1 MAQTNIYD
9 KMEITAA
16 EAKRLRLPT
25 TRKQQFWDILKNQ
38 LGNLAKINL
47 LSVLL
52 ALPFLA
58 LVFVFIPVV
67 KEGVGMSFDFT
78 GNLGIGYPG
87 SVSNMVTA
95 EVAVLQSTIPLLLLL
110 IPCITLLGFPV
121 AGMVYTVRNLVWG
134 ESVSVRVDYWKG
146 IKTGWKQYLLT
157 FFVLSILITAFV
169 YAFMLFK
176 IQVAMEMADAFGYI
190 ALAVAILAIVIIAGI
205 SIFMLPAM
213 SMYTLR
219 WHKHVKNGALLFIAT
234 LPQTLGILVLTA
246 LPFVIGTLL
255 GSLVQMIVSM
265 LVIIIGV
272 SFYVLMWTV
281 YAQYVL
287 DKSVNKRSK
296 NSAYQRGIFV
306 PKAEDG
312 EPKTEAED
320 NSKTEDK
327 PKTAAPK
334 RYVNPKKKKKTTTA
348 TFEPLRENYS
358 REDIARMQAEKEKF
372 LADIDKDE
380 EGDGDDE

>member
-9 KMEITAA
+9 KMEITAT
-16 EAKRLRLPT
+16 EARRLRLPT
-25 TRKQQFWDILKNQ
+25 TRRQQFWDILKNQ

-58 LVFVFIPVV
+58 LVFVFIPVI
-67 KEGVGMSFDFT
+67 KQGVGLSFDFT

-87 SVSNMVTA
+87 SVSDMVTA
-95 EVAVLQSTIPLLLLL
+95 EVAVLQSIVPLLLFL
-110 IPCITLLGFPV
+110 IPCITALAFPF
-121 AGMVYTVRNLVWG
+121 AGMIYTIRNLVWG
-134 ESVSVRVDYWKG
+134 ESVSVRQDYWKG

-157 FFVLSILITAFV
+157 FFVLSILITSFV

-176 IQVAMEMADAFGYI
+176 IQVVMGTADAFGYI
-190 ALAVAILAIVIIAGI
+190 ALGIAILGIVVIGGV

-219 WHKHVKNGALLFIAT
+219 WHKHVKNGALLFVAT
-234 LPQTLGILVLTA
+234 LPQTLGIIILTV
-246 LPFVIGTLL
+246 LPFVLSALL
-255 GSLVQMIVSM
+255 GSLISMLVSM
-265 LVIIIGV
+265 LVMVVGV
-272 SFYVLMWTV
+272 SFILLMWTV

-296 NSAYQRGIFV
+296 NSAYKRGIYV
-306 PKAEDG
+306 VKEQENTVETAQED
-312 EPKTEAED
+312 K
-320 NSKTEDK
+320 SKTSS
-327 PKTAAPK
+327 PK
-334 RYVNPKKKKKTTTA
+334 RYVNPKKKKKSTTS

-358 REDIARMQAEKEKF
+358 REDILKMQEEKKKF
-372 LADIDKDE
+372 LNEIDDQDE
-380 EGDGDDE
+380 NGDKE

>member
-9 KMEITAA
+9 KMEITPA

-25 TRKQQFWDILKNQ
+25 TRRQQFWDILKNQ

-67 KEGVGMSFDFT
+67 KEAVGMSFDFT

-87 SVSNMVTA
+87 SVSDMVTA
-95 EVAVLQSTIPLLLLL
+95 EVAVLQSIVPLLLLL
-110 IPCITLLGFPV
+110 IPCITLLAFPF
-121 AGMVYTVRNLVWG
+121 AGMVYTIRNLVWG

-157 FFVLSILITAFV
+157 FFALSIFITAFV
-169 YAFMLFK
+169 YAFMLFN
-176 IQVAMEMADAFGYI
+176 IQVSMDKADVFGYI
-190 ALAVAILAIVIIAGI
+190 ALTIAILGIVIIAGI
-205 SIFMLPAM
+205 SVFMLPTM

-219 WHKHVKNGALLFIAT
+219 WHKHVKNGALLFVAT
-234 LPQTLGILVLTA
+234 LPQTFGILILTA
-246 LPFVIGTLL
+246 LPFFIGSLL
-255 GSLVQMIVSM
+255 GALIQMIVSM
-265 LVIIIGV
+265 LVVLVGV

-296 NSAYQRGIFV
+296 NTAYQRGIFV
-306 PKAEDG
+306 PKQEEG
-312 EPKTEAED
+312 EKKSE
-320 NSKTEDK
+320 TEDK
-327 PKTAAPK
+327 PKSTAQK
-334 RYVNPKKKKKTTTA
+334 RYVNPKKKKKSTTA

-372 LADIDKDE
+372 LSDIDDE
-380 EGDGDDE
+380 MDGEGDDE

>member
-9 KMEITAA
+9 KMEITAS

-38 LGNLAKINL
+38 LGNLAKVNL

-67 KEGVGMSFDFT
+67 KEAVGMSFDFT

-87 SVSNMVTA
+87 SVSDMVTA
-95 EVAVLQSTIPLLLLL
+95 EVAVLQSIIPLLLLL
-110 IPCITLLGFPV
+110 IPCITLLGFPF
-121 AGMVYTVRNLVWG
+121 AGMVYTIRNLVWG

-157 FFVLSILITAFV
+157 FFALSIFVTCFV
-169 YAFMLFK
+169 YAFMLFN
-176 IQVAMEMADAFGYI
+176 IQVTMNSADVFGYI
-190 ALAVAILAIVIIAGI
+190 ALGVAILGILIIAGI
-205 SIFMLPAM
+205 SVFMLPTM

-234 LPQTLGILVLTA
+234 LPQTLGILILTV
-246 LPFVIGTLL
+246 LPFVIGGLL
-255 GSLVQMIVSM
+255 GSFVQMIVSM
-265 LVIIIGV
+265 LVILVGV

-296 NSAYQRGIFV
+296 NTAYQRGIFV
-306 PKAEDG
+306 AKKEEEEHTEG
-312 EPKTEAED
+312 EEEKV
-320 NSKTEDK
+320 DK
-327 PKTAAPK
+327 PKTNAPK
-334 RYVNPKKKKKTTTA
+334 RYVNPKKKKKSA
-348 TFEPLRENYS
+348 PVFEPLRENYS
-358 REDIARMQAEKEKF
+358 RDDIAKLQAEKEKF
-372 LADIDKDE
+372 LKEIDE
-380 EGDGDDE
+380 EEYGDGDDE

>member
-25 TRKQQFWDILKNQ
+25 TRRQQFWDILKNQ

-67 KEGVGMSFDFT
+67 KEGIGMSFDFT

-87 SVSNMVTA
+87 SISDMVTA
-95 EVAVLQSTIPLLLLL
+95 EVAVLQSTIPLLLIL
-110 IPCITLLGFPV
+110 IPCITLLGLPF
-121 AGMVYTVRNLVWG
+121 AGMIYTIRNLVWG
-134 ESVSVRVDYWKG
+134 ESVSVRIDYWKG

-157 FFVLSILITAFV
+157 FFVLGVLITAFV

-176 IQVAMEMADAFGYI
+176 IQIAMSMADAFGYI
-190 ALAVAILAIVIIAGI
+190 ALAVAILGIVVIAGV
-205 SIFMLPAM
+205 SVFMLPAM
-213 SMYTLR
+213 SMYNLR

-234 LPQTLGILVLTA
+234 LPQTLGIIILTA
-246 LPFVIGTLL
+246 LPFVLGSLL
-255 GSLVQMIVSM
+255 GSLVSMVVSM
-265 LVIIIGV
+265 LVVVVGV
-272 SFYVLMWTV
+272 SFIVLMWTV

-296 NSAYQRGIFV
+296 NTAYQRGIFV
-306 PKAEDG
+306 PKAEEVEATDG
-312 EPKTEAED
+312 DAE
-320 NSKTEDK
+320 NSDK
-327 PKTAAPK
+327 PKTTAQK
-334 RYVNPKKKKKTTTA
+334 RYVNPKKKKKSTPV
-348 TFEPLRENYS
+348 FQPLRENYS
-358 REDIARMQAEKEKF
+358 REDIAKMQREKEEF
-372 LADIDKDE
+372 LAEIDKE
-380 EGDGDDE
+380 EDGDTNDDK

>member
-9 KMEITAA
+9 KMEITAS

-47 LSVLL
+47 LSLLL

-58 LVFVFIPVV
+58 LVLVFIPVV
-67 KEGVGMSFDFT
+67 KEAVGMSFDFT

-87 SVSNMVTA
+87 SVSDMVTA
-95 EVAVLQSTIPLLLLL
+95 EVAVLQSIIPLLALL
-110 IPCITLLGFPV
+110 IPCITLLGIPF
-121 AGMVYTVRNLVWG
+121 AGMVYTIRNLVWG

-157 FFVLSILITAFV
+157 FFVLSLFITCFV
-169 YAFMLFK
+169 YALMLFN
-176 IQVAMEMADAFGYI
+176 IQTAMGSANAFGYI
-190 ALAVAILAIVIIAGI
+190 ALGISILGIFIIAGI
-205 SIFMLPAM
+205 SVFMLPTM
-213 SMYTLR
+213 SMYNLR
-219 WHKHVKNGALLFIAT
+219 WHKHVKNGGLLFIAT
-234 LPQTLGILVLTA
+234 LPQTFGILFLTV
-246 LPFVIGTLL
+246 LPFLLGGLL
-255 GSLVQMIVSM
+255 GSLIQMLVSM
-265 LVIIIGV
+265 LVILIGV

-306 PKAEDG
+306 PKKDDKEEGNID
-312 EPKTEAED
+312 EEK
-320 NSKTEDK
+320 SDK
-327 PKTAAPK
+327 PKTTAPK
-334 RYVNPKKKKKTTTA
+334 RYVNPKKKKKTTTV
-348 TFEPLRENYS
+348 FEPLRENYS
-358 REDIARMQAEKEKF
+358 RDDIARMQQEKEKF
-372 LADIDKDE
+372 LKEIDEDE
-380 EGDGDDE
+380 DGDRNDE